1 MRIRMMA
8 GITLI
13 YTKRQLALMI
23 SKMTRTTLIYAKKQ
37 LAALALIILIKTGL
51 EIVRQEKKDFQM
63 RLFVTSPYRL
73 LVLI

>member
-1 MRIRMMA
+1 MMIWKMA
-8 GITLI
+8 MITLI
-13 YTKRQLALMI
+13 YAKRQLPLMI
-23 SKMTRTTLIYAKKQ
+23 WKMTRLTMIYAKKQ

>member
-1 MRIRMMA
+1 MRIRKITRITLIYAKRQLPLMIWKMTR
-8 GITLI
+8 ITLI
-13 YTKRQLALMI
+13 YT
-23 SKMTRTTLIYAKKQ
+23 KKQ

>member
-1 MRIRMMA
+1 MMIWKITR
-8 GITLI
+8 ITLI
-13 YTKRQLALMI
+13 YAKEQLPLMI
-23 SKMTRTTLIYAKKQ
+23 WKMTRFTLIYAKKQ

-63 RLFVTSPYRL
+63 KLFVTSLYRL